1 MSLDVERSYLQ
12 KEGVYDHLEKIISR
26 VIAEKPKDAHGLVE
40 VLSRLVK
47 EPAAAAP
54 KGEPTEEEVKVLAE
68 HVKKDRLLDK
78 VPATEDGEPMVVP
91 CAVPDFVEEAEM
103 FAWAG
108 AGLGEAESYKV
119 MCSLRNM
126 AAKQEGYSKIRFW
139 GKIFGTEADYYV
151 AEAAG
156 GSGDAEEGEDM
167 DPPGSGTNAFAYFVT
182 TDLAGDWVKL
192 PDIKP
197 REIVAARMIKRLFTG
212 DPKARVITHPF
223 FDGNEEVLLRAQI
236 ARITADTIL
245 CVKGMLMREDP
256 EDPTSAIVDN
266 TEFSMPSPADL
277 LNIESWVHMAPHV
290 LNNGRTAHK
299 ELPDAEEDPAGYK
312 AAKEEI
318 EDDPPKDV
326 LRGLGEDGLGW
337 CVKQAGDPTLYKNH
351 ADPTKPKSNALT
363 YVRSLT
369 WPGAV
374 SVSQKGSF
382 ANLYLGYGLPA
393 GEPDFF
399 PPAPPDVQD
408 EPEDPG
414 EFPEPCGE
422 EEAEAPAEE
431 E

>member
-1 MSLDVERSYLQ
+1 ML
-12 KEGVYDHLEKIISR
+12 
-26 VIAEKPKDAHGLVE
+26 AEKERLRAE
-40 VLSRLVK
+40 RAEQNSRRKMSSSSLPPRLEAVRAQLAG
-47 EPAAAAP
+47 EAAGRGRVHRSSTPVPAAQRGSSAGPRRRVVHRAHR
-54 KGEPTEEEVKVLAE
+54 AE
-68 HVKKDRLLDK
+68 RR
-78 VPATEDGEPMVVP
+78 PE
-91 CAVPDFVEEAEM
+91 AVPR
-103 FAWAG
+103 

-223 FDGNEEVLLRAQI
+223 FDGKEEVLLRAQI